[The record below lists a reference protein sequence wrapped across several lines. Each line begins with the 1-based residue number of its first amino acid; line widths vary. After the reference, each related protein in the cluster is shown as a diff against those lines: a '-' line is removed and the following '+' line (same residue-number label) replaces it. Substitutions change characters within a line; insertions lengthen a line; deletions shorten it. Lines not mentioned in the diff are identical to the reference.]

1 MQSSPPIPIE
11 QRLSPS
17 KNPRMIV
24 QIDKPFYLPGQR
36 LQGQVQLNLKQ
47 PTKIRSLDVSFQGI
61 EDVHFT
67 TGAGKNKRAY
77 KATNPM
83 LSTEIRLS
91 GQTTV
96 PTGTTDFPFTFDIP
110 PNALPSYQGK
120 AAKVTW
126 MLAAKADIPWSGDL
140 KQDVYPIVVNPFN
153 RPPVPV
159 AFENPEASP
168 KIRLELSSNVY
179 QPGETLEGEF
189 VLLEAANIRAVRLQL
204 FLLEQATGQG
214 KVIGTSSGSSVEKM
228 KIGEKLE
235 WPRDNLQAARGISFQ
250 IPISTQAAF
259 TYTGKYSSIAW
270 YLEATLDI
278 PHHGDIH
285 LNAPFTIGMRTIPL
299 AVDQPQGPL
308 SPRTEI
314 PPSTPAQEVVPQQS
328 DAQESQVSMIVEI
341 LADGTAKD
349 VVSVS
354 SELEKKG
361 SFVDINQVRSLCE
374 KLVQQGRLER
384 VSKGEFFAQYRLRTV
399 APAQSA
405 SP

>member
-1 MQSSPPIPIE
+1 LQSTTPVPTEPGVSPG
-11 QRLSPS
+11 RSP
-17 KNPRMIV
+17 RIIV
-24 QIDKPFYLPGQR
+24 QVDKPFYLPRQR
-36 LQGQVQLNLKQ
+36 LQGQVQLNLNH

-96 PTGTTDFPFTFDIP
+96 PTGTTNFPFAFDIP

-120 AAKVTW
+120 AAKVAW
-126 MLAAKADIPWSGDL
+126 MIAAKADIPLSGDL
-140 KQDVYPIVVNPFN
+140 KQDLYPVVVNPFN

-159 AFENPEASP
+159 AFENPEVSP

-179 QPGETLEGEF
+179 QPGETFEGTL
-189 VLLEAANIRAVRLQL
+189 VLLEAGNVRAVRLQL

-214 KVIGTSSGSSVEKM
+214 KVIGITSGSSVEKM

-235 WPRDNLQAARGISFQ
+235 WPRDNLQPARETPFQ
-250 IPISTQAAF
+250 IPISTQTAF

-299 AVDQPQGPL
+299 AVVQ
-308 SPRTEI
+308 
-314 PPSTPAQEVVPQQS
+314 PAQAAELQES
-328 DAQESQVSMIVEI
+328 ELQESQVSMMVEI
-341 LADGTAKD
+341 LADGSAKD

-354 SELEKKG
+354 NELEKKG

-374 KLVQQGRLER
+374 RLVQQGRLER
-384 VSKGEFFAQYRLRTV
+384 VGEGEFFAQYRLRTA

-405 SP
+405 ST

>member
-1 MQSSPPIPIE
+1 
-11 QRLSPS
+11 
-17 KNPRMIV
+17 MIV

-47 PTKIRSLDVSFQGI
+47 PTKIRSLDVSFQGT
-61 EDVHFT
+61 ENVHFT
-67 TGAGKNKRAY
+67 TGAGKNKRTY

-83 LSTEIRLS
+83 LDAGLELS
-91 GQTTV
+91 GQTPV
-96 PTGTTDFPFTFDIP
+96 PAGTTNFPFAFDIP

-235 WPRDNLQAARGISFQ
+235 WPRDNLQAARGIPFQ

-285 LNAPFTIGMRTIPL
+285 LNAPFTIGMTTIPL
-299 AVDQPQGPL
+299 AVVQ
-308 SPRTEI
+308 
-314 PPSTPAQEVVPQQS
+314 PAQAAELQES
-328 DAQESQVSMIVEI
+328 ELQESQVSMIVEI
-341 LADGTAKD
+341 LADGSAKD

-354 SELEKKG
+354 NEMEKK
-361 SFVDINQVRSLCE
+361 STIVDINQVRSLCE

-384 VSKGEFFAQYRLRTV
+384 IGEGEFFAQYRLRTV

-405 SP
+405 TP